1 MTYRLQGI
9 FGAIADPH
17 RRQILD
23 YLMASDLTAGELA
36 DKFDISR
43 PAVAKH
49 LRVLEDNDLIRIT
62 RRGRERVHRL
72 NPEPLMTVRD
82 WLGRYERF
90 WDANLGRL
98 KALVEAEAERNEREE
113 PS

>member
-23 YLMASDLTAGELA
+23 YLMVSDLTAGEIA
-36 DKFDISR
+36 QRFDISR

-49 LRVLEDNDLIRIT
+49 LKVLEDNDLIRIT
-62 RRGRERVHRL
+62 RRGRERVHQL
-72 NPEPLMTVRD
+72 NPEPLLTVSQ
-82 WLGRYERF
+82 WLSRYERF
-90 WDANLGRL
+90 WDVNLIRL
-98 KALVEAEAERNEREE
+98 KALVEAPGQDDEGKD
-113 PS
+113 

>member
-9 FGAIADPH
+9 YGAIADPH

-23 YLMASDLTAGELA
+23 YLMVSDLTAGELA

-72 NPEPLMTVRD
+72 NPEPLLTVRD
-82 WLGRYERF
+82 WLSRYERF
-90 WDANLGRL
+90 WDLNISRL
-98 KALVEAEAERNEREE
+98 KALVETPDDDPPLEE
-113 PS
+113 

>member
-1 MTYRLQGI
+1 LTYRLQGI

-23 YLMASDLTAGELA
+23 YLMVQDLTAGELA
-36 DKFDISR
+36 QKFDISR

-49 LRVLEDNDLIRIT
+49 LRVLEDNDLIRIS

-72 NPEPLMTVRD
+72 NPEPLLTVRD
-82 WLGRYERF
+82 WLARYELF
-90 WDANLGRL
+90 WDANLIKL
-98 KALVEAEAERNEREE
+98 KALVEAPEDDQKVEDA
-113 PS
+113 S